1 MYEFAKINVREIFGH
16 NRIAKINVRENY
28 QKQDNFSEKT
38 SAGEYSTKIFKNR
51 NIFLK

>member
-28 QKQDNFSEKT
+28 QKQENFGGKT
-38 SAGEYSTKIFKNR
+38 SAEKFQGNFKKSQ
-51 NIFLK
+51 FVLP